1 MTNVC
6 LITIPSESNVFFALF
21 FHSLPHSCFLLE
33 TWPDISHKA
42 SRRITKP
49 KFIMKTHTLLFV
61 SVATL
66 LTGCASVKTIEIA
79 ADGQMASASVRV
91 DVVQDSPAVQT
102 VPVSQYFLPGN
113 QVRVGASPRTVQF
126 GSTPPTQSVSVSG
139 MSGKVV
145 VLAHLP
151 GGHNDAAGDADARR
165 KTIPLSGKYNGQK
178 VTSTMRVNVSQ
189 GGISVTPVSK

>member
-1 MTNVC
+1 
-6 LITIPSESNVFFALF
+6 
-21 FHSLPHSCFLLE
+21 
-33 TWPDISHKA
+33 
-42 SRRITKP
+42 
-49 KFIMKTHTLLFV
+49 MKIQTLLLISSAAFI
-61 SVATL
+61 
-66 LTGCASVKTIEIA
+66 TGCASVKTIEVA

-91 DVVQDSPAVQT
+91 DIVQDSPAVQT

-113 QVRVGASPRTVQF
+113 VVRSGANPKTVQF

-145 VLAHLP
+145 VIAHLP
-151 GGHNDAAGDADARR
+151 GGHSDFAGDADARR

>member
-1 MTNVC
+1 MQRIFLTFLQVR
-6 LITIPSESNVFFALF
+6 I
-21 FHSLPHSCFLLE
+21 SLTFLLE
-33 TWPDISHKA
+33 ARVDFMQKKNC
-42 SRRITKP
+42 RITIP
-49 KFIMKTHTLLFV
+49 KFIMKTHTLLLV
-61 SVATL
+61 SFATFI
-66 LTGCASVKTIEIA
+66 TGCASVKTIEVA

-91 DVVQDSPAVQT
+91 DVVQDSSAVQS

-113 QVRVGASPRTVQF
+113 PVRVGAHPTTVQF

-145 VLAHLP
+145 VIAHLP
-151 GGHNDAAGDADARR
+151 GGHNDAPGDADARR